1 MTTYTHPPELPR
13 HPGAG
18 LTINGAPIETLSTG
32 VADFSIVALEP
43 EDFPARVEI
52 HAPPTTRIRPLS
64 AGIPCTAAGGRV
76 SFTLTRPMKLSIDP
90 GDGSKPHY
98 LFANPPETAP
108 PEPGAPGVIALSAG
122 KTTEI
127 PVLEMED
134 GQTLYLPGGSVFK
147 GRIHVKGKSGI
158 RICGH
163 GIFDGGFAGGASGGK
178 KPSIL
183 LERCTEA
190 LVEDITMI
198 RPCGWML
205 VPAAC
210 RGVTVRNLKQIGEVM
225 CSDGID
231 ILGSS
236 DVLVE
241 DCFLHNNDDC
251 IAVKAF
257 GLGAKNLDGVR
268 IDARENIENVLV
280 RRCTMANWHG
290 GNAMEIGHELSVE
303 SVRGVTFRDIDV
315 LHVHG
320 LGAVFAIHNCDRATI
335 SDILYENIRIEHCYD
350 KLIDFRIT
358 SSFYSTDAERG
369 RIRRVELRDIHWDRS
384 RYNRGYTVSIIR
396 GADASHTVEDVRI
409 ANFHFNGRRIE
420 DLDELEIA
428 ATHCHGLR
436 LENTNGK

>member
-1 MTTYTHPPELPR
+1 MKAYAQPPGLPR
-13 HPGAG
+13 NPAAG
-18 LTINGAPIETLSTG
+18 LTINGAAVETLATG
-32 VADFSIVALEP
+32 TADFSIVAMDP

-52 HAPPTTRIRPLS
+52 NAPPTTRIRPLS
-64 AGIPCTAAGGRV
+64 AGIPCSAADGRI
-76 SFTLTRPMKLSIDP
+76 SFTLPRPMKLSIDP
-90 GDGSKPHY
+90 SDGSKPHY
-98 LFANPPETAP
+98 FFANPPETAP
-108 PEPGAPGVIALSAG
+108 PAPGTPGVIAMRPG
-122 KTTEI
+122 EITEI
-127 PVLEMED
+127 PLLEMED
-134 GQTLYLPGGSVFK
+134 GQTLYLPGGSVLK
-147 GRIHVKGKSGI
+147 GRIHVKGKSDI

-163 GIFDGGFAGGASGGK
+163 GIFDGGFDGVTSGGK

-183 LERCTEA
+183 LEHCVRA

-210 RGVTVRNLKQIGEVM
+210 RGVTVRNLKQIGEVL

-257 GLGAKNLDGVR
+257 DLGGKNLDGVR
-268 IDARENIENVLV
+268 VDARKNVENVIV
-280 RRCTMANWHG
+280 QRCTLANAEG
-290 GNAMEIGHELSVE
+290 GNAVEIGHELAVD
-303 SVRGVTFRDIDV
+303 SVRGVTFRDIDI

-320 LGAVFAIHNCDRATI
+320 HGAVFAIHNCDRATI

-358 SSFYSTDAERG
+358 TSFYSTDAERG
-369 RIRRVELRDIHWDRS
+369 RIRGVVLRDIHWDRS
-384 RYNRGYTVSIIR
+384 RYNPGYTISIIR
-396 GADASHTVEDVRI
+396 GADADHAVDDVRI
-409 ANFHFNGRRIE
+409 TDFFLDGRRVE
-420 DLDELEIA
+420 NLDELEIA
-428 ATHCHGLR
+428 ATHCRGLR
-436 LENTNGK
+436 LENTAG